1 MEAPQTGLRPT
12 VRVFEDGRVARS
24 SGEFRLPVMMLSPHG
39 LRILVQLP
47 TFL

>member
-1 MEAPQTGLRPT
+1 
-12 VRVFEDGRVARS
+12 VRVFEDGLLATS
-24 SGEFRLPVMMLSPHG
+24 SGEFCLPVMMLSPHG